1 MEENKKRYWNGL
13 EQLKNDPEYIKYAGR
28 EFPQELPIGKEDS
41 AAPSSSRRDFL
52 KMMGFSVAAASL
64 AACEAPVRKAIPY
77 LNKPVNLEP
86 GVPNYYASTYSVGG
100 DYCSIV
106 VKTREGRPIK
116 VQGNTLSG
124 FSKGGTSAQVEA
136 SVLSLYD
143 KERITGPLDGGEKSE
158 WEVADV
164 EIVKQLKAI
173 AQGNGQIRIVSHS
186 ILSPTTK
193 DIIAEFIEKY
203 PSTKHIVYDTDS
215 MHGMREANRNNFGQG
230 LIPTYNFDKADVVIS
245 FGADFLGNWLNA
257 VGYNRDYAKTRKI
270 NKEHRKMSRH
280 FQYESLMSLTGS
292 NADYRIAIK
301 PSQEGLIIAKLYNL
315 IASKAGQG
323 TIKVSDPGDI
333 KFLAKAADQ
342 LWSARGKSL
351 VVSGSNDP
359 DVQMLVNGINYMVG
373 NYGTTI
379 DLSNPVNLKQGNDE
393 AMDAFVKELGE
404 GKVEGVIFYNVNPV
418 YNHPKGSEIAESI
431 SKASLSISTSGVK
444 DETASIVKYNLPDH
458 HYLESWNDA
467 EPVPGKLS
475 LAQPGITPLFNTRQV
490 QESLLTWMEEELT
503 DYYRYLNNT
512 WESKYFPTQQ
522 KITDFQTFWD
532 QCLHDGLYSY
542 DTGSVSLSDYMPNE
556 GIAQGIG
563 RKYSVSSNGLELVL
577 YTKIGIGNGT
587 QANNPWLQEMPDPIT
602 KATWDNYL
610 TIPQSLARE
619 LGISADGNQF
629 PVATLNAQGKSVK
642 VPVLVQPGQ
651 ARGTLGLALGY
662 GRRNAGKV
670 ANNIGIDAYPLM
682 DNSRGFWSNT
692 VIEGIN
698 IEPLSETYRIAQT
711 QTHHTYM
718 GRTNVIQEA
727 YLEEYKADPTAG
739 RHYANIAASMDLDRK
754 MGDGH
759 VDGKIDAKKITLWKG
774 HDYNN
779 HHWGLMIDMN
789 SCTGCSACTISCQVE
804 NNVPVVGKEEVLN
817 RRDMH
822 WIRID
827 RYYSSDAPVND
838 LVGLEEAAENPE
850 ITHQPMMCQHCN
862 NAPCETVCPVAATT
876 HSTEGLN
883 QMTYNRCVGT
893 RYCANN
899 CPYKVRRFNWFKY
912 HDNDQFSMN
921 TSMHNDLG
929 KMVLNPDVV
938 VRSRGVMEKC
948 SFCVQRIQ
956 YGKLEAKLEG
966 RRPLDGEINVACAES
981 CPSEALVFGDL
992 NDPNSR
998 INKMMKVKEQDGNK
1012 VIQEDRIYTVLEE
1025 IGVRPNVFYTTKIR
1039 NKDLEDKNA

>member
-13 EQLKNDPEYIKYAGR
+13 EQLKNDPEYIKYADR

-136 SVLSLYD
+136 SILSLYD
-143 KERITGPLDGGEKSE
+143 KERITGPLAGGEKSE

-173 AQGNGQIRIVSHS
+173 AQRNGQIRIVSHS

-215 MHGMREANRNNFGQG
+215 MHGMREANRNNFGQE

-245 FGADFLGNWLNA
+245 FGADFLGNWLNSI
-257 VGYNRDYAKTRKI
+257 GYNRDYAKTRKI

-333 KFLAKAADQ
+333 KFLTKAADQ

-351 VVSGSNDP
+351 VISGSNDP
-359 DVQMLVNGINYMVG
+359 DVQMLVNGINFMVG

-379 DLSNPVNLKQGNDE
+379 DLSNPVNLKQGNDQ
-393 AMDAFVKELGE
+393 AMDTFIKELGE

-418 YNHPKGSEIAESI
+418 YNHPKGSEIAEFI

-458 HYLESWNDA
+458 HYLECWNDA

-475 LAQPGITPLFNTRQV
+475 LAQPSITPLFNTRQV

-503 DYYRYLNNT
+503 DYYQYLNNT

-522 KITDFQTFWD
+522 KITEFQTFWD

-542 DTGSVSLSDYMPNE
+542 DTGSVSLSDYMSYE

-619 LGISADGNQF
+619 LGISEDGNQF

-651 ARGTLGLALGY
+651 ARATLGLALGY

-692 VIEGIN
+692 IIEGIN

-727 YLEEYKADPTAG
+727 YLEEYKADPAAG
-739 RHYANIAASMDLDRK
+739 RHYANIAASLDLDRK
-754 MGDGH
+754 MGDGQ

-921 TSMHNDLG
+921 TSMYNDLG

-948 SFCVQRIQ
+948 SFCIQRIQ

>member
-1 MEENKKRYWNGL
+1 MKENKKRYWNGL
-13 EQLKNDPEYIKYAGR
+13 EQLKNDPEYIKYADR
-28 EFPQELPIGKEDS
+28 EFPQELPVGKEDS
-41 AAPSSSRRDFL
+41 AALSSSRRDFL
-52 KMMGFSVAAASL
+52 KVMGFSVAAASL

-77 LNKPVNLEP
+77 LNKPVSFEP
-86 GVPNYYASTYSVGG
+86 GVPNYYASTYSIGG

-136 SVLSLYD
+136 SILSLYD
-143 KERITGPLDGGEKSE
+143 KERITGPLNGGEKSE
-158 WEVADV
+158 WEVVDK
-164 EIVKQLKAI
+164 EITGQLKDI
-173 AQGNGQIRIVSHS
+173 YQQNGQIRIVSHS
-186 ILSPTTK
+186 ILSPTTQE
-193 DIIAEFIEKY
+193 IIAKFLEKY
-203 PSTKHIVYDTDS
+203 PSAKHITYDTDS
-215 MHGMREANRNNFGQG
+215 MHGMRVANKNNFGQA
-230 LIPTYNFDKADVVIS
+230 LIPTYNFAKADVVIS
-245 FGADFLGNWLNA
+245 FGADFLGNWLNSI
-257 VGYNRDYAKTRKI
+257 GYSRDFAKTRKI

-280 FQYESLMSLTGS
+280 YQYESLMSLTGS
-292 NADYRIAIK
+292 NADYRITIK

-315 IASKAGQG
+315 LASKAGQG
-323 TIKVSDPGDI
+323 TINVSDPGDI
-333 KFLAKAADQ
+333 KFLTKAADQ
-342 LWSARGKSL
+342 LWTARGKSL
-351 VVSGSNDP
+351 VIAGSNDP
-359 DVQMLVNGINYMVG
+359 DIQMLVNGINNILG
-373 NYGTTI
+373 NYGSTI
-379 DLSNPVNLKQGNDE
+379 DLSQPLNLKQGDDE
-393 AMDAFVKELGE
+393 AMDTFVNELGE
-404 GKVEGVIFYNVNPV
+404 GKVDGVIFYNVNPV

-444 DETASIVKYNLPDH
+444 DETASVVKYILPDH

-467 EPVPGKLS
+467 EPIPGQLS
-475 LAQPGITPLFNTRQV
+475 LAQPSITPLFNTRQV
-490 QESLLTWMEEELT
+490 QESLLAWIEEEST
-503 DYYRYLNNT
+503 DYYQYLNNT
-512 WESKYFPTQQ
+512 WKSKYFSTQE
-522 KITDFQTFWD
+522 KIIEFQTFWD

-542 DTGSVSLSDYMPNE
+542 DAESVSLSDYISNE
-556 GIAQGIG
+556 GTAQRIG
-563 RKYSVSSNGLELVL
+563 KKYSASGNGLELIL

-602 KATWDNYL
+602 KTTWDNYL

-629 PVATLNAQGKSVK
+629 PVATLSAQGETMK

-662 GRRNAGKV
+662 GRKNAGIV
-670 ANNIGIDAYPLM
+670 ANNLGIDAYPLM
-682 DNSRGFWSNT
+682 DNSRDFWSND
-692 VIEGIN
+692 ILEGVQV
-698 IEPLSETYRIAQT
+698 EPLSETYRIAQT

-727 YLEEYKADPTAG
+727 YLEEYQSDPAAG
-739 RHYANIAASMDLDRK
+739 RHYSNIAASLDLDRK

-779 HHWGLMIDMN
+779 HHWGLLVDMN
-789 SCTGCSACTISCQVE
+789 SCIGCSACTISCQVE

-838 LVGLEEAAENPE
+838 FVGMEEAAENPE

-862 NAPCETVCPVAATT
+862 NASCETVCPVAATT

-883 QMTYNRCVGT
+883 QMAYNRCVGT

-912 HDNDQFSMN
+912 HDNDQFNMN

-966 RRPLDGEINVACAES
+966 RRPNDGEINVACAES

-992 NDPNSR
+992 NDPKSR
-998 INKMMKVKEQDGNK
+998 INKLMKVKEEDGDK
-1012 VIQEDRIYTVLEE
+1012 VIQEDRVYTVLEE

>member
-1 MEENKKRYWNGL
+1 MKDNKKRYWNGL
-13 EQLKNDPEYIKYAGR
+13 EQLKNDPEYIKYADR
-28 EFPQELPIGKEDS
+28 EFPQELPVGKEDS

-77 LNKPVNLEP
+77 LNKPVSLEP
-86 GVPNYYASTYSVGG
+86 GVPNYYASTYSIGG

-136 SVLSLYD
+136 SILSLYD
-143 KERITGPLDGGEKSE
+143 KERITGPLNGGEESE
-158 WEVADV
+158 WEIVDK
-164 EIVKQLKAI
+164 EITGQLKDI
-173 AQGNGQIRIVSHS
+173 YQQNGQIRIVSHS
-186 ILSPTTK
+186 ILSPTTQE
-193 DIIAEFIEKY
+193 IIAKFLEKY
-203 PSTKHIVYDTDS
+203 PSAKHIAYDTDS
-215 MHGMREANRNNFGQG
+215 MHGMRVANKNNFGQA
-230 LIPTYNFDKADVVIS
+230 LIPTYNFAEADVVIS
-245 FGADFLGNWLNA
+245 FGADFLGNWLNSI
-257 VGYNRDYAKTRKI
+257 GYSRDFAKTRKI

-280 FQYESLMSLTGS
+280 YHYESLMSLTGS
-292 NADYRIAIK
+292 NADYRITIK

-315 IASKAGQG
+315 LASKAGQG
-323 TIKVSDPGDI
+323 TINVSDPGDI
-333 KFLAKAADQ
+333 KFLTKAADQ
-342 LWSARGKSL
+342 LWTARGKSL
-351 VVSGSNDP
+351 VIAGSNDP
-359 DVQMLVNGINYMVG
+359 DVQMLVNGINYMLG

-379 DLSNPVNLKQGNDE
+379 DLSNPMNLKQGDDE
-393 AMDAFVKELGE
+393 AMDTFVNELGE
-404 GKVEGVIFYNVNPV
+404 GKVDGVIFYNVNPV

-431 SKASLSISTSGVK
+431 SKSSLSISTSGVK
-444 DETASIVKYNLPDH
+444 DETASVVKYILPDH

-467 EPVPGKLS
+467 EPIPGQLS
-475 LAQPGITPLFNTRQV
+475 LAQPSITPLFNTRQV
-490 QESLLTWMEEELT
+490 QESLLAWIEEESK
-503 DYYRYLNNT
+503 DYYQYLNNR
-512 WESKYFPTQQ
+512 WESKYFPTQE
-522 KITDFQTFWD
+522 KILEFQTFWD

-542 DTGSVSLSDYMPNE
+542 DAGSVSLNDYMPNE
-556 GIAQGIG
+556 GAAQGIG
-563 RKYSVSSNGLELVL
+563 RKYSASGNGLELIL

-610 TIPQSLARE
+610 TIPQSFARE
-619 LGISADGNQF
+619 LGISVDGNQF
-629 PVATLNAQGKSVK
+629 PVATLNARGKMMK

-662 GRRNAGKV
+662 GRKNAGIV
-670 ANNIGIDAYPLM
+670 ANNLGVDAYPLM
-682 DNSRGFWSNT
+682 DNSRDFWSN
-692 VIEGIN
+692 VILEGVQV
-698 IEPLSETYRIAQT
+698 EPLSETYRIAQT

-727 YLEEYKADPTAG
+727 YLEEYQADPAAG
-739 RHYANIAASMDLDRK
+739 RHYSNIAASLDLDRK
-754 MGDGH
+754 MGDGK

-779 HHWGLMIDMN
+779 HHWGLLIDMN
-789 SCTGCSACTISCQVE
+789 SCIGCSACTISCQVE

-838 LVGLEEAAENPE
+838 FVGMEEAAENPE

-883 QMTYNRCVGT
+883 QMAYNRCVGT

-912 HDNDQFSMN
+912 HDNDQFN
-921 TSMHNDLG
+921 KNISMHNDLG

-948 SFCVQRIQ
+948 SFCIQRIQ
-956 YGKLEAKLEG
+956 YGKLEAKLDG
-966 RRPLDGEINVACAES
+966 RRPYDGEINVACAES

-992 NDPNSR
+992 NDPKSR
-998 INKMMKVKEQDGNK
+998 INKLMKVKEEDGDK
-1012 VIQEDRIYTVLEE
+1012 VIQEDRVYTVLEE

>member
-13 EQLKNDPEYIKYAGR
+13 EQLKNDPEYIKYADR
-28 EFPQELPIGKEDS
+28 EFPQELPIGEVDS
-41 AAPSSSRRDFL
+41 SAPSSSRRDFL

-116 VQGNTLSG
+116 IQGNTMSG

-143 KERITGPLDGGEKSE
+143 KERITGPLAGGEKTE
-158 WEVADV
+158 WEVVDA
-164 EIVKQLKAI
+164 EIAQQLKSI
-173 AQGNGQIRIVSHS
+173 AQRNGQIRIVSHS
-186 ILSPTTK
+186 VLSPTTK

-215 MHGMREANRNNFGQG
+215 MHGMREANRNNFGQD
-230 LIPTYNFDKADVVIS
+230 LIPTYNFDKADVVVS

-333 KFLAKAADQ
+333 KFLTKAADQ

-359 DVQMLVNGINYMVG
+359 DVQMLVNGINYMLG

-379 DLSNPVNLKQGNDE
+379 DLSNPVNLKQGNDQ

-418 YNHPKGSEIAESI
+418 YNHPKGSEIAQSI

-475 LAQPGITPLFNTRQV
+475 LAQPSITPLFNTRQV

-503 DYYRYLNNT
+503 DYYQYLNNT

-522 KITDFQTFWD
+522 KSTDFQTFWD
-532 QCLHDGLYSY
+532 QCLHDGIYSY
-542 DTGSVSLSDYMPNE
+542 DTGLISLSDYMPYE
-556 GIAQGIG
+556 EIAQGIE
-563 RKYSVSSNGLELVL
+563 RKYSVSSKGLELVL

-587 QANNPWLQEMPDPIT
+587 QANNPWLQEMPDPIS

-629 PVATLNAQGKSVK
+629 PLATLNAQGKSVK

-670 ANNIGIDAYPLM
+670 ANNVGIDAYPLM

-692 VIEGIN
+692 ILEGIN
-698 IEPLSETYRIAQT
+698 IEPLPETYRIAQT

-727 YLEEYKADPTAG
+727 YLEEYKADPAAG

-754 MGDGH
+754 MGDGN

-779 HHWGLMIDMN
+779 HHWGLMVDMN

-921 TSMHNDLG
+921 TSMYNDLG

-948 SFCVQRIQ
+948 SFCIQRIQ

-1012 VIQEDRIYTVLEE
+1012 VIQEDRVYTVLEE

>member
-13 EQLKNDPEYIKYAGR
+13 EQLKNDPEYIKYADR
-28 EFPQELPIGKEDS
+28 EFPQELPIGEVDS
-41 AAPSSSRRDFL
+41 SAPSSSRRDFL

-116 VQGNTLSG
+116 IQGNTMSG

-143 KERITGPLDGGEKSE
+143 KERITGPLAGGEKTE
-158 WEVADV
+158 WEVVDA
-164 EIVKQLKAI
+164 EIAQQLKSI
-173 AQGNGQIRIVSHS
+173 AQRNGQIRIVSHS
-186 ILSPTTK
+186 VLSPTTK

-215 MHGMREANRNNFGQG
+215 MHGMREANRNNFGQD
-230 LIPTYNFDKADVVIS
+230 LIPTYNFDKADVVVS

-333 KFLAKAADQ
+333 KFLTKAADQ

-359 DVQMLVNGINYMVG
+359 DVQMLVNGINYMLG

-379 DLSNPVNLKQGNDE
+379 DLSNPLNLKQGNDL

-475 LAQPGITPLFNTRQV
+475 LAQPSITPLFNTRQV

-503 DYYRYLNNT
+503 DYYQYLNNT

-522 KITDFQTFWD
+522 KSTDFQTFWD
-532 QCLHDGLYSY
+532 QCLHDGIYSY
-542 DTGSVSLSDYMPNE
+542 DNGLISLSDYMPYE
-556 GIAQGIG
+556 EIAQGIE
-563 RKYSVSSNGLELVL
+563 RKYSVSSKGLELVL

-587 QANNPWLQEMPDPIT
+587 QANNPWLQEMPDPIS

-629 PVATLNAQGKSVK
+629 PLATLNAQGKSVK

-670 ANNIGIDAYPLM
+670 ANNVGIDAYPLM

-692 VIEGIN
+692 ILEGIN
-698 IEPLSETYRIAQT
+698 IEPLPETYRIAQT

-727 YLEEYKADPTAG
+727 YLEEYKADPAAG

-754 MGDGH
+754 MGDGN

-779 HHWGLMIDMN
+779 HHWGLMVDMN

-921 TSMHNDLG
+921 TSMYNDLG

-948 SFCVQRIQ
+948 SFCIQRIQ

-1012 VIQEDRIYTVLEE
+1012 VIQEDRVYTVLEE